1 MLANFTS
8 GTSLKSKQ
16 FKTIFLIMA
25 KPPNCFEILLQWIL
39 QTLQKVSFDMTR
51 EGNSI
56 EKKSVT
62 SKERPLFYSGNN

>member
-8 GTSLKSKQ
+8 GTSLKPKQ

-51 EGNSI
+51 EGNSV
-56 EKKSVT
+56 EKKINNFKGKTVV
-62 SKERPLFYSGNN
+62 LFWK